1 MPTRTDALT
10 ALLAAQSK
18 PKIVLSGTEGTDR
31 PSSAGMVGTVGTA
44 FSRTRDRVEAAEASK
59 PAPVKPTPQNANTA
73 MWAQYEEN
81 WRKRL
86 GSYVKL

>member
-1 MPTRTDALT
+1 MNRQDI
-10 ALLAAQSK
+10 LASIAAVNAK
-18 PKIVLSGTEGTDR
+18 PKIVLPPTEGTDR